1 MTPMRMHIGSRL
13 RRLLAIVTKE
23 IIQTLRDWPKLVMI
37 ISMPVIELFLVSY
50 MGDMQMDHIPM
61 AVADLSLDAESRRL
75 VAAMEASGIFDA
87 VMAVDSEADALRAI
101 DEGAVYAGLVI
112 PADLT
117 AAVDRGDAQVL
128 ILVDGSDSFVVQSS
142 YAAAASIA
150 QAYGMELMLEK
161 VERMGMESMIGTPIS
176 TSTRIL
182 YNPNMDSLIFLIP
195 GLAAILLQL
204 ISVNVTAM
212 SVVRERE
219 HGTIE
224 QMLVTPTRPLEL
236 MLGKMAP
243 GVLLVGIDL
252 GLILVL
258 GLYWFKVPFQGS
270 VWLFI
275 WLSAIFIVSGLG
287 LGLLMSTLAG
297 SQKQAQQQT
306 SVLMLVSM
314 MLTGLIYP
322 RSTMPPVVR
331 AVGSLIPSTYFIR
344 IARGI
349 VTKGVGISFL
359 WRDVGVLIIYGAVI
373 LGAASV
379 TFKRRLD

>member
-142 YAAAASIA
+142 YTAAASIA

-161 VERMGMESMIGTPIS
+161 VERMGMESMIGTPIT

>member
-1 MTPMRMHIGSRL
+1 MRPSLRF
-13 RRLLAIVTKE
+13 RRLGAIVRKE
-23 IIQTLRDWPKLVMI
+23 LIQTLRDWPKLVMI
-37 ISMPVIELFLVSY
+37 ITMPVIELFLVSY

-61 AVADLSLDAESRRL
+61 AVADLSLDSESRQF
-75 VAAMEASGIFDA
+75 VSAMEASGIFD
-87 VMAVDSEADALRAI
+87 VVLSVDSEAEALRAI
-101 DEGAVYAGLVI
+101 DEGKAYAGLVI
-112 PADLT
+112 PADLG
-117 AAVDRGDAQVL
+117 AAIDRGDAQVL
-128 ILVDGSDSFVVQSS
+128 ILVDGSDSFVVQSAYTS
-142 YAAAASIA
+142 AAAIA
-150 QAYGMELMLEK
+150 QAYGMELMLDK
-161 VERMGMESMIGTPIS
+161 VERMGMGSMISTPIS
-176 TSTRIL
+176 TSARIL
-182 YNPNMDSLIFLIP
+182 YNPNMDTLIFLIP

-219 HGTIE
+219 HGTME
-224 QMLVTPTRPLEL
+224 QILVTPTRPLEL
-236 MLGKMAP
+236 MVGKMVP

-252 GLILVL
+252 AIILAL
-258 GLYWFKVPFQGS
+258 GLFWFKVPFQGS

-287 LGLLMSTLAG
+287 LGLLMSTIAG

-306 SVLMLVSM
+306 SVLMLLAM

-331 AVGSLIPSTYFIR
+331 AVGGLIPATYFVR

-359 WRDVGVLIIYGAVI
+359 WRDVVILAIYGVVI
-373 LGAASV
+373 IVAASA